1 VSSPPERSSGGVL
14 AKVVAVV
21 VAGVLLIA
29 VVAIVG
35 YLALVLPWMPA
46 YPEEANWQQGCAA
59 GAHGCD
65 PDPGMTG
72 TPVLSPS

>member
-1 VSSPPERSSGGVL
+1 
-14 AKVVAVV
+14 
-21 VAGVLLIA
+21 
-29 VVAIVG
+29 
-35 YLALVLPWMPA
+35 MPA

-72 TPVLSPS
+72 TPALSPS